1 MRGELEERWSPKNM
15 EIIDANVIQKYIL
28 NDDEILEG
36 KVAKIIEM
44 ESVTS
49 TIEVIAEVVYVL
61 QRV

>member
-1 MRGELEERWSPKNM
+1 M
-15 EIIDANVIQKYIL
+15 EIINANVIQKYIL

-44 ESVTS
+44 ESVTT